1 MIILASVVVPVKRVL
16 SWRLICSVQNVIEL
30 QNVNVTVVVYV
41 CVKIAIFPSDYAYL
55 VQRTIPLSFPYQNY
69 ELVEFTKKTTNRSKS
84 LTGYKVGEWLV
95 VAFANDWNES
105 YRIYRINDGL
115 RAMKATFE
123 EASDGI
129 QCAEWLDKT
138 YYNYDEDFSY
148 FFLWTEYPHAEIY
161 RWTQYT
167 IPNGEKY
174 MKVLGVMDKQ
184 KKIRWNDVSPYL
196 TN

>member
-1 MIILASVVVPVKRVL
+1 MTL
-16 SWRLICSVQNVIEL
+16 
-30 QNVNVTVVVYV
+30 
-41 CVKIAIFPSDYAYL
+41 D
-55 VQRTIPLSFPYQNY
+55 
-69 ELVEFTKKTTNRSKS
+69 
-84 LTGYKVGEWLV
+84 GYKVGEWLII
-95 VAFANDWNES
+95 AFANDYRES
-105 YRIYRINDGL
+105 YRIYRLNDGL
-115 RAMKATFE
+115 PAMKATFE
-123 EASDGI
+123 EASDAI

-148 FFLWTEYPHAEIY
+148 FFLRTEYAHAEIY